1 MVDFSQ
7 ARITMVDTQVR
18 PSDVS
23 SFPVIEAMLEVPR
36 ENFVPASLKPVAY
49 AEEQI
54 RLSDDRIMLDPRTL
68 AKILDFLDPQ
78 SDEVALDVGC
88 GLGYSTALIARMAH
102 AAIGVED
109 DAARVAEAQGN
120 LSAIGADNAAIVE
133 GQLSLGAAKQGPYD
147 LIVITGGGVEQ
158 IPASLTDQLR
168 EGGRI
173 GALFMDGKLGIVRIG
188 HRREDTIVWRDAF
201 NATAPVL
208 VGFTRPRGFTL

>member
-7 ARITMVDTQVR
+7 ARVTMVDTQVR

-23 SFPVIEAMLEVPR
+23 SFPVIEAMLAVPR
-36 ENFVPASLKPVAY
+36 EVFVPASFKSVAY

-54 RLSDDRIMLDPRTL
+54 PLGDDRIMLDPRTL
-68 AKILDFLDPQ
+68 GKLLNFLDPEAH
-78 SDEVALDVGC
+78 EVVLDVGC
-88 GLGYSTALIARMAH
+88 GLGYSTAVIAHMAR

-109 DAARVAEAQGN
+109 DAARVVEAQN
-120 LSAIGADNAAIVE
+120 SLSAIGADNAAVVE
-133 GQLSLGAAKQGPYD
+133 GALTSGAESQGPYD
-147 LIVITGGGVEQ
+147 VIAITGGGVELV
-158 IPASLTDQLR
+158 PSSLTDQLR

-188 HRREDTIVWRDAF
+188 YRHNDTIIWRDAF

-208 VGFTRPRGFTL
+208 AGFTRPRSFTL